1 MQVCRRRIPAGRE
14 SVTPLE
20 RIRALALA
28 LPEAT
33 ERVSHDEPS
42 WFVRKAPQFVSMAD
56 HHHDDRVAIW
66 AAAPPGAQAD
76 WVGRDPSRFFVPPY
90 VGGRG
95 WIGVY
100 LDVPSADDT
109 EDGKFWNDVADIV
122 EEAYRTV
129 APRTLIRKL
138 DEDSR

>member
-1 MQVCRRRIPAGRE
+1 MFRHRIPAGRE
-14 SVTPLE
+14 SMTPLE

-33 ERVSHDEPS
+33 ERVSHGEAS
-42 WFVRKAPQFVSMAD
+42 WFVRKAPQFVTMAD

-76 WVGRDPSRFFVPPY
+76 WVSRDPSRFFVPPY

-100 LDVPSADDT
+100 LDVPSVDET
-109 EDGKFWNDVADIV
+109 EDEKFWNDVADVV
-122 EEAYRTV
+122 EDAYRTV
-129 APRTLIRKL
+129 APKTLIRKL
-138 DEDSR
+138 DEDSP